1 MKPPAHVPSTKA
13 LADQHTRYHLKQ
25 APMLS
30 RESSESRKRRLDL
43 DDVATKSS
51 RIRSVAPHSK
61 NLKRDDSFRKDMYL
75 TFVRNALKER
85 LRGNSEPFHELVGQ
99 FNPAKLNEA
108 GGRSTGQLR
117 SWIAALSHVVSS
129 LERSH
134 APLVDAVLATPW
146 MILDDAF
153 VVTYTNFVGV
163 LVSARPEY
171 LASVLSRCVQG
182 FTYQSYEALGRHF
195 TESSSTPL
203 TRRMI
208 CNRIHNLLSH
218 LLGLIPTLPLMLQ
231 PIITS
236 QFPHKKLSKLAQT
249 TYIRNLLTLSGY
261 CPALS
266 DAILSLIIE
275 RAQQIDVEIQV
286 ELEDLDDDND
296 NDNDPE
302 TGDIFNLDGF
312 DNVIGEEDHLQNP
325 GPGDED
331 EGEIIDGLSDI
342 SSENGEWAEGDVMEG
357 PSNVKHI
364 QDMVSKLDA
373 VLTLVFEHLAAT
385 PCETISLFSWSS
397 TAQIS
402 PPQAT
407 LGRQLELRHS
417 QLWNLIAIFKR
428 TIVKTHKSRYTQ
440 FLLFWYSSLHTDFT
454 DVFLGVL
461 MDRLMDTTLPDMARV
476 GAASYVASFISRAKH
491 IDTSSARAVVGVLC
505 DYLRDTVD
513 KVEELEARDPNFT
526 PVVSQ
531 YALFY
536 AIAQAIFLIY
546 CFRWRELGEDPD
558 ELLVEGDESPKLWM
572 PDLLVVQ
579 RAIMCPLNPLKICAI
594 NVVQQFA
601 HVSNSTGFV
610 YCYTILES
618 NRRSDLAAAEAP
630 PPQHGTRLKID
641 PKHARLSRD
650 PALEVDLNAFFPFD
664 PYKLPMSHKYID
676 DVYREW
682 SSVALEEDEDSDED
696 EENALQEAHSR
707 PPTEG
712 DNNEDDSGDDDES
725 EGSVAPSVTSLGPAG
740 MPIPGSTTDLLD
752 ASFGGMSISPGGRR

>member
-1 MKPPAHVPSTKA
+1 MKPPAHVPSTKV

-25 APMLS
+25 VPMLL
-30 RESSESRKRRLDL
+30 RENSESRKRRLDPE
-43 DDVATKSS
+43 DVTTKSS
-51 RIRSVAPHSK
+51 RIRSVAPPPKS
-61 NLKRDDSFRKDMYL
+61 LKRDDLFRKDMYL
-75 TFVRNALKER
+75 TF
-85 LRGNSEPFHELVGQ
+85 GNSEPFHELVGQ
-99 FNPAKLNEA
+99 FSPAKFGEPTE
-108 GGRSTGQLR
+108 GSTAQLR

-134 APLVDAVLATPW
+134 APLVEAVLATPW
-146 MILDDAF
+146 MTLDDAF
-153 VVTYTNFVGV
+153 AATYTNFVGT

-171 LASVLSRCVQG
+171 MSSVLSRCIQA
-182 FTYQSYEALGRHF
+182 FIYQSYGFLGRNF
-195 TESSSTPL
+195 NGDSSPL
-203 TRRMI
+203 TRRII
-208 CNRIHNLLSH
+208 CNRVHNLLSH

-236 QFPHKKLSKLAQT
+236 YFPHKKLSKLAQT

-266 DAILSLIIE
+266 DAILSLIVE

-296 NDNDPE
+296 PE
-302 TGDIFNLDGF
+302 GGDIFNLDGF
-312 DNVIGEEDHLQNP
+312 DSVIGEEDHLQNP
-325 GPGDED
+325 VFGDED
-331 EGEIIDGLSDI
+331 EEEILDGLSDI
-342 SSENGEWAEGDVMEG
+342 SSENGDLAEDDVAEG

-373 VLTLVFEHLAAT
+373 MLNLVFEHLAAI
-385 PCETISLFSWSS
+385 PSETLSSFPSSS
-397 TAQIS
+397 TKQ
-402 PPQAT
+402 PPIIPVT
-407 LGRQLELRHS
+407 PERQLEIRHS

-440 FLLFWYSSLHTDFT
+440 FLLFWYSSLHADFT

-491 IDTSSARAVVGVLC
+491 IDTANARAVIGVLC

-513 KVEELEARDPNFT
+513 KVEELEARDSNFT

-536 AIAQAIFLIY
+536 AIAQAVFLIY

-579 RAIMCPLNPLKICAI
+579 RAIMSALNPLKICAV

-601 HVSNSTGFV
+601 RVSNSTGFV
-610 YCYTILES
+610 YCFTILES
-618 NRRSDLAAAEAP
+618 NRRSDLATAETP
-630 PPQHGTRLKID
+630 PPQYGTRLKID
-641 PKHARLSRD
+641 PKHARLMRD
-650 PALEVDLNAFFPFD
+650 PALDADLNAFFPFD
-664 PYKLPMSHKYID
+664 PYKLPISHKYID
-676 DVYREW
+676 HVYREW
-682 SSVALEEDEDSDED
+682 SSVALEEDEDSDE
-696 EENALQEAHSR
+696 EEEEEEEEEEVLPEPQPQS
-707 PPTEG
+707 PVGSDGTES
-712 DNNEDDSGDDDES
+712 ESDDES
-725 EGSVAPSVTSLGPAG
+725 EGSVARSAASLDPAG
-740 MPIPGSTTDLLD
+740 IPIPGSTADLLGV
-752 ASFGGMSISPGGRR
+752 SFGGMSISPGVHR

>member
-25 APMLS
+25 APMIS
-30 RESSESRKRRLDL
+30 KESSESRKRRLDL

-51 RIRSVAPHSK
+51 RIRPVAPHSTRS
-61 NLKRDDSFRKDMYL
+61 LKRDDSFRKDMYL

-85 LRGNSEPFHELVGQ
+85 LGGNSEPFHELVGQ
-99 FNPAKLNEA
+99 FSPAKFNEV
-108 GGRSTGQLR
+108 GEGSTAQLR

-134 APLVDAVLATPW
+134 APLVEAVLATPW
-146 MILDDAF
+146 MTLDDAF
-153 VVTYTNFVGV
+153 TVTYTNFIGV

-171 LASVLSRCVQG
+171 LASVLSRCIQG
-182 FTYQSYEALGRHF
+182 FTYQTYEALGRYS
-195 TESSSTPL
+195 TESSIPL
-203 TRRMI
+203 TRRVI
-208 CNRIHNLLSH
+208 CNRVHNLLSH

-236 QFPHKKLSKLAQT
+236 HFPHKKLSKLAQT
-249 TYIRNLLTLSGY
+249 TYIRNLLMLSGY

-286 ELEDLDDDND
+286 ELEDLDDDD
-296 NDNDPE
+296 DPE

-312 DNVIGEEDHLQNP
+312 DNAVGEDPFQNP
-325 GPGDED
+325 GFGDED
-331 EGEIIDGLSDI
+331 EGEILDGLSDI
-342 SSENGEWAEGDVMEG
+342 SSEDGDLAEDDVVEG

-364 QDMVSKLDA
+364 QDMVAKLDA
-373 VLTLVFEHLAAT
+373 VLTLMFEHLAAT
-385 PCETISLFSWSS
+385 PTEPLPSFSWPS
-397 TAQIS
+397 TGRIS
-402 PPQAT
+402 PLPAT
-407 LGRQLELRHS
+407 PARQLEIRHS

-440 FLLFWYSSLHTDFT
+440 FLLFWYSSLHADFT

-461 MDRLMDTTLPDMARV
+461 MDRLMDATLSDVARV

-491 IDTSSARAVVGVLC
+491 VDTSSARAVVGVLC

-513 KVEELEARDPNFT
+513 KIEELEAQSSNFT

-572 PDLLVVQ
+572 PELLVVQ
-579 RAIMCPLNPLKICAI
+579 RAIMCALNPLKICAI

-601 HVSNSTGFV
+601 RVSNSTGFV
-610 YCYTILES
+610 YCFTILES
-618 NRRSDLAAAEAP
+618 NRRSDLATAEAP

-650 PALEVDLNAFFPFD
+650 LALDADLNAFFPFD
-664 PYKLPMSHKYID
+664 PYKLPISHKYID

-682 SSVALEEDEDSDED
+682 SSVALEEDLDSDD
-696 EENALQEAHSR
+696 ETEALQDSQ
-707 PPTEG
+707 PQPLVEG
-712 DNNEDDSGDDDES
+712 DES
-725 EGSVAPSVTSLGPAG
+725 EGDVGEDDENEGSVTSPKPAG
-740 MPIPGSTTDLLD
+740 ISIPGSTTDLLD
-752 ASFGGMSISPGGRR
+752 VSFGGMSISPGARR

>member
-30 RESSESRKRRLDL
+30 RENSESRKRRLDL
-43 DDVATKSS
+43 DDVASKSS

-61 NLKRDDSFRKDMYL
+61 SLKRDDSFRKDMYL
-75 TFVRNALKER
+75 VFVKNAIKER

-99 FNPAKLNEA
+99 FSLAKLNETSGSSA
-108 GGRSTGQLR
+108 TQLR

-134 APLVDAVLATPW
+134 APLVEAVLATPW
-146 MILDDAF
+146 MTLDDAF
-153 VVTYTNFVGV
+153 VATYTNFVGM

-171 LASVLSRCVQG
+171 LALVLSRCVQG

-195 TESSSTPL
+195 TDSSATPL

-208 CNRIHNLLSH
+208 SYHYFP
-218 LLGLIPTLPLMLQ
+218 IPPQ
-231 PIITS
+231 E
-236 QFPHKKLSKLAQT
+236 
-249 TYIRNLLTLSGY
+249 TY
-261 CPALS
+261 

-296 NDNDPE
+296 PE
-302 TGDIFNLDGF
+302 IGDIFNLDGF
-312 DNVIGEEDHLQNP
+312 DNVIGEEDPLQNP
-325 GPGDED
+325 GFDNED

-342 SSENGEWAEGDVMEG
+342 SSEDGDLAEDDVAEG
-357 PSNVKHI
+357 PSNMKHI

-373 VLTLVFEHLAAT
+373 ILTLVFEHLAA
-385 PCETISLFSWSS
+385 PPNEPLSFFSSSS
-397 TAQIS
+397 TTQIS
-402 PPQAT
+402 PSPT
-407 LGRQLELRHS
+407 TPERQLEIQHS
-417 QLWNLIAIFKR
+417 QLWILIAIFKR

-440 FLLFWYSSLHTDFT
+440 FLLFWYSSLHPDFT

-461 MDRLMDTTLPDMARV
+461 MDRLMDDTLPDMARV

-491 IDTSSARAVVGVLC
+491 IDTSNARAVVGVLC

-513 KVEELEARDPNFT
+513 KVEELESKNSNFI

-546 CFRWRELGEDPD
+546 CFRWRELGEDPA
-558 ELLVEGDESPKLWM
+558 ELLVEDEESPKLWM

-579 RAIMCPLNPLKICAI
+579 RAIMCALNPLKICAI

-601 HVSNSTGFV
+601 RVSNK
-610 YCYTILES
+610 
-618 NRRSDLAAAEAP
+618 AP

-650 PALEVDLNAFFPFD
+650 PALDADLNAFFPFD

-682 SSVALEEDEDSDED
+682 SSVALEEDSDSDGD
-696 EENALQEAHSR
+696 EEEALQESQSQ
-707 PPTEG
+707 PPVG
-712 DNNEDDSGDDDES
+712 DDDDESDSGDDSES
-725 EGSVAPSVTSLGPAG
+725 EGSVVPRVTGLEPAG
-740 MPIPGSTTDLLD
+740 IPIPGSTTDLLD
-752 ASFGGMSISPGGRR
+752 ASFGGMSISPGAR

>member
-43 DDVATKSS
+43 DDVVTKSA
-51 RIRSVAPHSK
+51 RIRPVAPHSK
-61 NLKRDDSFRKDMYL
+61 SLKRDDSFRKDMYL
-75 TFVRNALKER
+75 TFVKNALKER

-99 FNPAKLNEA
+99 FSPAKLNETD
-108 GGRSTGQLR
+108 GGSTVQLR

-134 APLVDAVLATPW
+134 APLVEAVLTTPW
-146 MILDDAF
+146 ATYDDAF
-153 VVTYTNFVGV
+153 TATYTNFVGV

-182 FTYQSYEALGRHF
+182 FTYQTYEALGRHS
-195 TESSSTPL
+195 TESSTPL

-208 CNRIHNLLSH
+208 CNRVHNLLSH
-218 LLGLIPTLPLMLQ
+218 LIGLIPTLPLMLQ
-231 PIITS
+231 PIIAS

-266 DAILSLIIE
+266 EAILSLIIE

-296 NDNDPE
+296 PE

-312 DNVIGEEDHLQNP
+312 DNVIGEEDPLQNP
-325 GPGDED
+325 GFDDED
-331 EGEIIDGLSDI
+331 DGEIVDGLSDI
-342 SSENGEWAEGDVMEG
+342 SSEDGDLAEDDVVEG

-385 PCETISLFSWSS
+385 PSEPLSFFSWSL

-402 PPQAT
+402 PPPAT
-407 LGRQLELRHS
+407 PERRLEIRHS
-417 QLWNLIAIFKR
+417 QLWNLIGIFKR

-440 FLLFWYSSLHTDFT
+440 FLLFWYSSLHADFT

-491 IDTSSARAVVGVLC
+491 IDTPSARAVVGVLC

-513 KVEELEARDPNFT
+513 KVEEFEARNPSFT
-526 PVVSQ
+526 PTVSQ

-558 ELLVEGDESPKLWM
+558 ELLVEGDDAPKLWM

-579 RAIMCPLNPLKICAI
+579 RAIMCPLNPLKICAT

-601 HVSNSTGFV
+601 RVSNSTGFV
-610 YCYTILES
+610 YCFTILES

-650 PALEVDLNAFFPFD
+650 PALDADLNAFFPFD

-682 SSVALEEDEDSDED
+682 SSVALEEDSDTDED
-696 EENALQEAHSR
+696 EEAPQESQSQ
-707 PPTEG
+707 PLVEG
-712 DNNEDDSGDDDES
+712 DESEGDSGDDES
-725 EGSVAPSVTSLGPAG
+725 EGSVAPSVTSLEPAG
-740 MPIPGSTTDLLD
+740 IPIPGSTTDLLD
-752 ASFGGMSISPGGRR
+752 ASFGGMSISPGAGR

>member
-43 DDVATKSS
+43 DDVAIKSA
-51 RIRSVAPHSK
+51 RIRPVAPHSK
-61 NLKRDDSFRKDMYL
+61 SLKRDDSFRKDMYL
-75 TFVRNALKER
+75 TFVKNALKER
-85 LRGNSEPFHELVGQ
+85 LRGNPEPFHELIGQ
-99 FNPAKLNEA
+99 FGPAKLNEA
-108 GGRSTGQLR
+108 DGGSLR

-134 APLVDAVLATPW
+134 APLVEAVLATPW
-146 MILDDAF
+146 MTFGDAF
-153 VVTYTNFVGV
+153 TTIYTNFVGV

-171 LASVLSRCVQG
+171 LTSVLSRCVQG
-182 FTYQSYEALGRHF
+182 FTYQTYEALGRHS
-195 TESSSTPL
+195 TESSSAPL

-208 CNRIHNLLSH
+208 CNRVHNLLSH
-218 LLGLIPTLPLMLQ
+218 LLGLIPTLPLLLQ
-231 PIITS
+231 PIIAS

-296 NDNDPE
+296 PE

-312 DNVIGEEDHLQNP
+312 DNVIGEEDPLQNP
-325 GPGDED
+325 GFGDED
-331 EGEIIDGLSDI
+331 DEFLDGLSDI
-342 SSENGEWAEGDVMEG
+342 SSEDGDLAEDDIVEG

-373 VLTLVFEHLAAT
+373 VLTLVFEHLAAAPSEPF
-385 PCETISLFSWSS
+385 PCFSWAP

-402 PPQAT
+402 PPPAT
-407 LGRQLELRHS
+407 LERQLEIRHS

-440 FLLFWYSSLHTDFT
+440 FLLFWYSSLHADFT

-491 IDTSSARAVVGVLC
+491 IDTPSTRAVVGVLC

-513 KVEELEARDPNFT
+513 KVEELEAGNPNFT
-526 PVVSQ
+526 PIVSQ

-558 ELLVEGDESPKLWM
+558 ELLVEGEDAPKLWM

-579 RAIMCPLNPLKICAI
+579 RAIMSALNPLKICAT

-601 HVSNSTGFV
+601 RVSNSTGFV
-610 YCYTILES
+610 YCFTILES
-618 NRRSDLAAAEAP
+618 NRRSDLAATEAP
-630 PPQHGTRLKID
+630 PSQYGTRLKID

-650 PALEVDLNAFFPFD
+650 PALDADLNAFFPFD
-664 PYKLPMSHKYID
+664 PYKLPMSLKYID
-676 DVYREW
+676 GVYREW
-682 SSVALEEDEDSDED
+682 SSVALEEDSDSDED
-696 EENALQEAHSR
+696 EEDPQGSQSQPLA
-707 PPTEG
+707 G
-712 DNNEDDSGDDDES
+712 DDES
-725 EGSVAPSVTSLGPAG
+725 EGDSEDDDGSEGSVVHSVTSLEPVGIL
-740 MPIPGSTTDLLD
+740 IPGSTTDLLD
-752 ASFGGMSISPGGRR
+752 ASFGGMSISPGARR

>member
-13 LADQHTRYHLKQ
+13 LADQHARYHLKQ

-51 RIRSVAPHSK
+51 RIRPVAPQSRS
-61 NLKRDDSFRKDMYL
+61 LKRDDSFRKDMYL

-85 LRGNSEPFHELVGQ
+85 LKGNSEPFHELVGQ
-99 FNPAKLNEA
+99 FGPAKLNEA
-108 GGRSTGQLR
+108 GAGSTVRLR
-117 SWIAALSHVVSS
+117 AWVTALSHVVSS

-134 APLVDAVLATPW
+134 APLVEAMLATPW
-146 MILDDAF
+146 MTLDDAF
-153 VVTYTNFVGV
+153 AVTYTNFIGV

-182 FTYQSYEALGRHF
+182 FTYQSYEALERHS
-195 TESSSTPL
+195 TESSTPL
-203 TRRMI
+203 TRRVI
-208 CNRIHNLLSH
+208 CNRVHNLLSH

-231 PIITS
+231 PILTS
-236 QFPHKKLSKLAQT
+236 HFPHKKLSKLAQT

-286 ELEDLDDDND
+286 ELEDLDDDNG
-296 NDNDPE
+296 PE

-312 DNVIGEEDHLQNP
+312 DNVIGEEDPLQNP
-325 GPGDED
+325 DVADED
-331 EGEIIDGLSDI
+331 EGEIFDGLSDI
-342 SSENGEWAEGDVMEG
+342 SSEDGDLAEDDVVEG

-385 PCETISLFSWSS
+385 PMEPLSIFSWPS
-397 TAQIS
+397 TGQIS
-402 PPQAT
+402 PLPAT
-407 LGRQLELRHS
+407 PERQLEIRHS

-440 FLLFWYSSLHTDFT
+440 FLLFWYSSLHADFT

-461 MDRLMDTTLPDMARV
+461 MDRLMDPTLPDMARV

-491 IDTSSARAVVGVLC
+491 IDTSSARAVVSVLC

-513 KVEELEARDPNFT
+513 KVEDLEARSSDFT

-536 AIAQAIFLIY
+536 AITQAIFLIY

-572 PDLLVVQ
+572 PELLVVQ
-579 RAIMCPLNPLKICAI
+579 RAIMSALNPLKICAI

-601 HVSNSTGFV
+601 RVSNSTGFV
-610 YCYTILES
+610 YCFTILES
-618 NRRSDLAAAEAP
+618 NRRSDLTAVEAP
-630 PPQHGTRLKID
+630 PPQHGARLKID

-650 PALEVDLNAFFPFD
+650 PALDVDLNAFFPFD
-664 PYKLPMSHKYID
+664 PYKLPVSHKYID

-682 SSVALEEDEDSDED
+682 SSVALEEDSDSDDD
-696 EENALQEAHSR
+696 ETEALQESQFQ
-707 PPTEG
+707 PPVAGDESEG
-712 DNNEDDSGDDDES
+712 DNGDDDES
-725 EGSVAPSVTSLGPAG
+725 ESSSVTSTEPPGIPILG
-740 MPIPGSTTDLLD
+740 STDLLD
-752 ASFGGMSISPGGRR
+752 ASFGGMSISPGARR